1 MTPSMLFAVSVLGGL
16 VGLGAWLILMA
27 ATGRQVFG
35 QRSQTQRTAK
45 TRLDNVPRRVIIGI
59 AGGFVVGLA
68 TRWPVAGL
76 VAGIG
81 FALFW
86 GRLGSTREAELAA
99 AKGEAIAGWTE
110 QVSSSVRAGQGTNSA
125 IHAAARYSPELVRP
139 QARRLALDLDSMST
153 RRAIMN
159 FAEALD
165 DPTGDS
171 VCAAIALSVES
182 GSDITEVLAVQ
193 AESARA
199 QVRQLR
205 EVTAS
210 RGEVRTSTRAVI
222 FIVLAM
228 MAAVKFMASD
238 FLAFYDSA
246 SGQMALLVVGAM
258 FLLCLY
264 LLTNLM
270 KHKTRP
276 RYFSSGPGTT

>member
-1 MTPSMLFAVSVLGGL
+1 MLFAVSVLGGF

-27 ATGRQVFG
+27 VTGRQMFG
-35 QRSQTQRTAK
+35 QRSKAQRTEQ
-45 TRLDNVPRRVIIGI
+45 TRLDNVPRRILIGLV
-59 AGGFVVGLA
+59 GGVLVGLV
-68 TRWPVAGL
+68 TQWPVAGII
-76 VAGIG
+76 AGIG
-81 FALFW
+81 FAVFW

-99 AKGEAIAGWTE
+99 AKGEAIAAWTE

-125 IHAAARYSPELVRP
+125 VHAAARYSPELVRSE
-139 QARRLALDLDSMST
+139 ARRLALDLDSMST
-153 RRAIMN
+153 REAIMK

-228 MAAVKFMASD
+228 MGAVKFMASD

-246 SGQMALLVVGAM
+246 SGQVALLVVGGM
-258 FLLCLY
+258 FLMCFY

-270 KHKTRP
+270 KQKTRP
-276 RYFSSGPGTT
+276 RYFSASSKVGAP